1 MYIYIICVCI
11 YKHIILYIYYIQYC
25 IFNKYTSIQIS
36 FGGQICSRYKCT
48 VLCDFRLQ
56 ALSMKHSPG
65 DHVIEMDSQVN
76 E

>member
-1 MYIYIICVCI
+1 MYTYMCI
-11 YKHIILYIYYIQYC
+11 YTHIILQIYYIQDC
-25 IFNKYTSIQIS
+25 IFNKYTSSQIS
-36 FGGQICSRYKCT
+36 FGRQIFSRYKCT
-48 VLCDFRLQ
+48 ALCDFRSQ